1 MLEDLDSVLDEVL
14 KELSERLLVLFVAS
28 TKEQD
33 QKFMVDFDT
42 MLEKDYSSHYE
53 NQRLFRRITFNWDN

>member
-1 MLEDLDSVLDEVL
+1 MEDLDSVLDEVL